1 VDDLQLDRLRDRTLA
16 AARESDIRRRRRHRA
31 VAALGAAVA
40 VALLTAGGLAL
51 AAPPPPA
58 PLPPDEEY
66 SLYESS
72 VEAHWLDV
80 LEEHPDAVRP
90 DVEFVRF
97 VTADEEA
104 EVTFACLRAQGIPAV
119 LDEHGVSTTVPI
131 GSEEQ
136 YRVAWFACDVQYPL
150 SPNEH
155 LPYTED
161 ELRHIYRYFVEQLT
175 PCLEA
180 RGYDIAT
187 PPGFEEFRA
196 RWWTDDTW
204 GPYVDVVE
212 PDYEAFR
219 AAEAACPPMP
229 SDLRP

>member
-1 VDDLQLDRLRDRTLA
+1 MNDLELDRLRDRTLA
-16 AARESDIRRRRRHRA
+16 AARVSDIRRRRRHRVIA
-31 VAALGAAVA
+31 TLGAGAV

-51 AAPPPPA
+51 AAPPPPP
-58 PLPPDEEY
+58 PLPPDQEY
-66 SLYESS
+66 SWYESG
-72 VEAHWLDV
+72 VEELWLNV
-80 LEEHPDAVRP
+80 LEEHPHAVRP

-97 VTADEEA
+97 ITEDEEA
-104 EVTFACLRAQGIPAV
+104 EVIFGCLRAQGIPAV

-136 YRVAWFACDVQYPL
+136 YQVAWFACGVQYPL
-150 SPNEH
+150 SPNEN
-155 LPYTED
+155 LPFTDD
-161 ELRHIYRYFVEQLT
+161 ELRHIYRYFVEQLR

-180 RGYDIAT
+180 RGYDIPPA
-187 PPGFEEFRA
+187 PGFEEFRA

-204 GPYVDVVE
+204 APSRYVMPSDE
-212 PDYEAFR
+212 EELF